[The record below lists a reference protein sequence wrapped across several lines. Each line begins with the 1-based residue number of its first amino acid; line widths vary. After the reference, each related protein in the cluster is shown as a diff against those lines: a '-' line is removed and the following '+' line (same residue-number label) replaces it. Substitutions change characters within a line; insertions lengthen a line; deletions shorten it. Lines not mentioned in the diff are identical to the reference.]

1 MIFRQKDFWMNV
13 PKGTEVVV
21 KKAGNPKP
29 VKLYFDEVREFT
41 DYGLEML
48 YVCLQKDA
56 KDLGNRSLTVPLV
69 VDDIEDVVSVGGKP
83 VKEFR
88 KEMKA
93 KTDLSTS
100 IPLPSSEEH
109 KSVFKRL
116 RKHKPTEK
124 LDEKLPEPQAN
135 PVPVAE
141 PSPLQ
146 VTKPDEKKDAIKPV
160 KPSPRKRKEYDF
172 EITEKDGRF
181 FCPCGSSFGRR
192 DTAIYIHRTRHTKKP
207 E

>member
-48 YVCLQKDA
+48 YVCLQKDV
-56 KDLGNRSLTVPLV
+56 KDLGDRSLTVPLV
-69 VDDIEDVVSVGGKP
+69 VDDIDDVVSVGGKP

-88 KEMKA
+88 KEMKSNVNA
-93 KTDLSTS
+93 PTS
-100 IPLPSSEEH
+100 IQLPSSEEH
-109 KSVFKRL
+109 KSLFKRL

-124 LDEKLPEPQAN
+124 PSEKLEPMGN
-135 PVPVAE
+135 PVPVIE
-141 PSPLQ
+141 HSPLPE
-146 VTKPDEKKDAIKPV
+146 TKSDEKKDAIKPV
-160 KPSPRKRKEYDF
+160 KSSPRKRKEYDF

>member
-1 MIFRQKDFWMNV
+1 MIFRQKDFWMDV

-21 KKAGNPKP
+21 KKADNPKP
-29 VKLYFDEVREFT
+29 VKFYFDEVREFT

-88 KEMKA
+88 KGMKA
-93 KTDLSTS
+93 KTALSTS

-116 RKHKPTEK
+116 RKHKPSEK
-124 LDEKLPEPQAN
+124 PDEKQPEPQAT
-135 PVPVAE
+135 PVPVSE
-141 PSPLQ
+141 PSTLPE
-146 VTKPDEKKDAIKPV
+146 TKSDEKKDAVKPV
-160 KPSPRKRKEYDF
+160 QPSSRKRKEYDF
-172 EITEKDGRF
+172 EITEKDGKF

-192 DTAIYIHRTRHTKKP
+192 DTAIYVHRTRHTKKP